1 MISELGSQN
10 SMTSGV
16 GHWHH
21 FCDKWLECWYHA
33 KVISLVIF
41 SSFCFCIPSSALQ
54 RSLQIFCTWVFL
66 IWMLHIYVELAG
78 SVLHQNSISFACWHC
93 LDTTDQR
100 VIFFVCLINF
110 SISGSMHASIYPVF
124 FISFHSLHAHCI
136 LAYFISAE
144 ITFYRVWW
152 MLHLNSQH
160 VLFTKTWINLIFTTE
175 LCVFQCQEVGVELS
189 QAERAHCQT
198 MFYRILSQLLSM
210 RPGVCLCRSWVKVRF
225 CGVDEMDW

>member
-1 MISELGSQN
+1 MCCIWCKFSVLISELGSQN

-110 SISGSMHASIYPVF
+110 SHLWIHACIHLSSFLHIFPFITRTLYSGLFHLCWNNILQSMMDVTS
-124 FISFHSLHAHCI
+124 
-136 LAYFISAE
+136 
-144 ITFYRVWW
+144 
-152 MLHLNSQH
+152 
-160 VLFTKTWINLIFTTE
+160 
-175 LCVFQCQEVGVELS
+175 ELS
-189 QAERAHCQT
+189 AS
-198 MFYRILSQLLSM
+198 FIYKDLN
-210 RPGVCLCRSWVKVRF
+210 
-225 CGVDEMDW
+225 